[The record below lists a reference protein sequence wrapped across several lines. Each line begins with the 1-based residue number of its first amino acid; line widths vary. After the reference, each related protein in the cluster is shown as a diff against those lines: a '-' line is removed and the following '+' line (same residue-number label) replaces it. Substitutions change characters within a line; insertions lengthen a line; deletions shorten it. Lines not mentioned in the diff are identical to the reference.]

1 MNNLEKVFTPNLT
14 TKLIIDSVKKYLHS
28 IDNSKENYSYLEMG
42 CGSGEISFELY
53 DFIKDFDITLSDVSP
68 TAIEKTKKRFA
79 TLNNNLNFFVSNLYE
94 NIPKK
99 KYDIIISDVAAISED
114 VLPITNWYEGV
125 SCQTGQDVIDLIKV
139 ILEQAK
145 DFMKEG
151 SVIIYPALNL
161 SNLNSLREITN
172 KNFKTTEV
180 ITSKNWPYN
189 FNDEQKNILRSIKKR
204 GSIDFKEL
212 SGAIIFNT
220 EVWISKI

>member
-1 MNNLEKVFTPNLT
+1 
-14 TKLIIDSVKKYLHS
+14 
-28 IDNSKENYSYLEMG
+28 
-42 CGSGEISFELY
+42 
-53 DFIKDFDITLSDVSP
+53 
-68 TAIEKTKKRFA
+68 
-79 TLNNNLNFFVSNLYE
+79 
-94 NIPKK
+94 
-99 KYDIIISDVAAISED
+99 
-114 VLPITNWYEGV
+114 
-125 SCQTGQDVIDLIKV
+125 
-139 ILEQAK
+139 
-145 DFMKEG
+145 MKEG